1 MFLGKIDR
9 RGCKTAAFQIRK
21 KEKWKKYLVSFV

>member
-9 RGCKTAAFQIRK
+9 RGCKTVAFQIRK
-21 KEKWKKYLVSFV
+21 KEWKKYLVSFV